1 LLKDR
6 LHRDRR
12 RGHVETLR
20 RAGTTIVMNHSKHR
34 SREAAL
40 FNFELG
46 SSGISGKHGG
56 AVGLSPEE
64 FG

>member
-40 FNFELG
+40 FNFVVDTL
-46 SSGISGKHGG
+46 SGRGDCTKSG
-56 AVGLSPEE
+56 V
-64 FG
+64 